1 MPKVERRGRSGRPRF
16 EISEDVL
23 LELRSYGFTWKQVAD
38 MLLVSRWSIRRRVV
52 EYGLQETTRF
62 SALSDEQIYIK
73 QVTEAHW
80 NIVGCSIVQGFLKSL
95 AFWLQRC
102 RVSVNIFR
110 VDPHNSR
117 IRREIVVSRRAY
129 SVQGPNSLWHIDSH
143 HSLVN

>member
-38 MLLVSRWSIRRRVV
+38 MLLVSRRRVV

-73 QVTEAHW
+73 QVTEAHG

-95 AFWLQRC
+95 AF
-102 RVSVNIFR
+102 
-110 VDPHNSR
+110 
-117 IRREIVVSRRAY
+117 
-129 SVQGPNSLWHIDSH
+129 
-143 HSLVN
+143 